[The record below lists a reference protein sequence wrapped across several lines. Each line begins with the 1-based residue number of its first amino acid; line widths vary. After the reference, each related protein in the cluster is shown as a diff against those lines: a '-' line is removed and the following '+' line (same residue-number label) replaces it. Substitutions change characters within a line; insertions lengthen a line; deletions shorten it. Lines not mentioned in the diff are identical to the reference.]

1 MDLTLKEIAAL
12 VKGNLVIQTGISPDL
27 SVKGINTLENAKNN
41 EITFLGNDKYI
52 HFLKETKAAAVLI
65 ADKFDYSRYKD
76 KNFIVVK
83 DPQLAYG
90 EFLTLMY
97 KEKLSR
103 IKPGI
108 SPKATIDETV
118 ELGQNPSVGHN
129 VVIEAKTKIGDNA
142 KIMAN
147 VFIGENV
154 KIGKNCI
161 IYPNVTIR
169 EDTVIGDDCI
179 INSGAIIGG
188 EGFGFIPMGE
198 KMLKKPQLGYVE
210 IGNNVEIGA
219 NTTIDRATLPETTT
233 KIGDNTKIDN
243 LVMIAHNVHIGN
255 NSIIVAQVG
264 ISGSTKIGN
273 HTTIAGQVGVVGHIT
288 VGNNVMIG
296 AKSGINGNVKDGEV
310 LAGHP
315 IQPIREYLQTN
326 AVIKKLPKMYS
337 QIKKIIKKLNIE
349 E

>member
-1 MDLTLKEIAAL
+1 MNLTLKQIAEL
-12 VKGNLVIQTGISPDL
+12 VKGNLVLQTGISEDFVI
-27 SVKGINTLENAKNN
+27 SGINTLEGAKND
-41 EITFLGNDKYI
+41 EITFLGNDKYV
-52 HFLKETKAAAVLI
+52 HFLKDTKAAAVLI
-65 ADKFDYSRYKD
+65 ADKFDYSQYKD
-76 KNFIVVK
+76 KNFVVVS
-83 DPQLAYG
+83 DPQIAYG

-97 KEKLSR
+97 KEKLSK

-108 SPKATIDETV
+108 SAKAFIDNTV
-118 ELGQNPSVGHN
+118 ELGQNPSIGHN
-129 VVIEAKTKIGDNA
+129 VVIEGKTKIGDNA

-169 EDTVIGDDCI
+169 EDSVIGDDCI
-179 INSGAIIGG
+179 INSGAVIGG

-198 KMLKKPQLGYVE
+198 QMLKKPQLGYVE

-219 NTTIDRATLPETTT
+219 NTTVDRATLPGTTT

-243 LVMIAHNVHIGN
+243 LVMIAHNVQIGN

-273 HTTIAGQVGVVGHIT
+273 HTTLAGQVGIVGHVNI
-288 VGNNVMIG
+288 GNNVMIG
-296 AKSGINGNVKDGEV
+296 AKSGISGNIKDGEV
-310 LAGHP
+310 VVGYP
-315 IQPIREYLQTN
+315 YQPIREHLQTF
-326 AVIKKLPKMYS
+326 AIIKKLPKIYA
-337 QIKKIIKKLNIE
+337 QIKKIVKKLNIE

>member
-1 MDLTLKEIAAL
+1 MNLTLKQIAEL
-12 VKGNLVIQTGISPDL
+12 VKGKLVLQTQISEDF
-27 SVKGINTLENAKNN
+27 VINGINTLENAEND
-41 EITFLGNDKYI
+41 EITFLGNDKYV
-52 HFLKETKAAAVLI
+52 HFLKDTKAAAVLI
-65 ADKFDYSRYKD
+65 ADKFDYSGYKD
-76 KNFIVVK
+76 KNFITVA

-90 EFLTLMY
+90 EFLTIMY
-97 KEKLSR
+97 KEKLAK

-108 SPKATIDETV
+108 SAKAEIAETV
-118 ELGQNPSVGHN
+118 KLGKDISVGHN
-129 VVIEAKTKIGDNA
+129 TVIEENTEIGGNT

-169 EDTVIGDDCI
+169 EDTKIGDDCI
-179 INSGAIIGG
+179 INSGVVIGG

-198 KMLKKPQLGYVE
+198 QMLKKPQLGYVE

-219 NTTIDRATLPETTT
+219 NTTIDRATLPNTTT
-233 KIGDNTKIDN
+233 YIGNNTKIDN

-264 ISGSTKIGN
+264 IAGSTKIGN
-273 HTTIAGQVGVVGHIT
+273 HTTLAGQVGIVGHVT
-288 VGNNVMIG
+288 VGNNVMVG
-296 AKSGINGNVKDGEV
+296 AKSGISGNIKDGEV
-310 LAGHP
+310 VVGYPL
-315 IQPIREYLQTN
+315 QPIKEHLQTF
-326 AVIKKLPKMYS
+326 AVIKKLPKIYS